1 MNTPG
6 PDMHARKRIIL
17 GAIHAT
23 VCLAFRR
30 ILRLKRVRLWK
41 EETFKEGFDRCFKPD
56 VPAAWWMQC
65 CYLLL
70 PWWVFQ
76 GNRRYKWLN
85 SPFHS
90 AIWELNLTRIMSFT
104 VGGASTTVY
113 ALRPLSLSYLSS
125 ALGARRCLFGGLP
138 GRILLW
144 WSHWMLNSWSYA
156 NGQRCCI

>member
-41 EETFKEGFDRCFKPD
+41 EETFKEGFDRCFKLD

-65 CYLLL
+65 CYLLY
-70 PWWVFQ
+70 
-76 GNRRYKWLN
+76 GDKINRSRQRHKTHN
-85 SPFHS
+85 
-90 AIWELNLTRIMSFT
+90 
-104 VGGASTTVY
+104 
-113 ALRPLSLSYLSS
+113 
-125 ALGARRCLFGGLP
+125 LP
-138 GRILLW
+138 GDDNL
-144 WSHWMLNSWSYA
+144 HVFNHLNI
-156 NGQRCCI
+156 NQ